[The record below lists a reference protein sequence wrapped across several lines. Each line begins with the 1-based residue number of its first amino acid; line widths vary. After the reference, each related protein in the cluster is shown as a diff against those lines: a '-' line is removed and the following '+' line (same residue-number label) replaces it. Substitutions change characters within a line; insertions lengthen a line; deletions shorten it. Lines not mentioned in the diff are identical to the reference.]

1 MSQQTGC
8 KVHDPIT
15 MHGFWDLVSLV
26 CMYVLQI
33 RQPHFF
39 FFFLLTHT
47 ERMVITMIMAA
58 MNTTTPNATEVA
70 KVTPLTPVGGEVVAA
85 DCEVLA
91 VGCEMVA
98 VGCEVVAVGCE
109 MVAVGSEVVIAV

>member
-1 MSQQTGC
+1 MGQQTRC

-15 MHGFWDLVSLV
+15 MHGFGTCFV
-26 CMYVLQI
+26 CMYVLQV
-33 RQPHFF
+33 RQPHL

-58 MNTTTPNATEVA
+58 MNTTPPNATEVA

-98 VGCEVVAVGCE
+98 VGCEMVAVGCE
-109 MVAVGSEVVIAV
+109 VVAVGSEVVIAV